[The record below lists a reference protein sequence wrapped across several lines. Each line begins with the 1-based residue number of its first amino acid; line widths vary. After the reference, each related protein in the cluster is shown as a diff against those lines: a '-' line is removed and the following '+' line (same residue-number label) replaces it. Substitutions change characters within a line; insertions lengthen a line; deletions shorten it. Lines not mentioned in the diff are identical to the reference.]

1 MILQRI
7 SPVIGTALVV
17 AGLSLS
23 AASPALAQGA
33 KLGALMPLTGALAQY
48 GPSSLNGINLALK
61 HINDQ
66 GGVLGGKLEVVVAD
80 SQTNPQAAVNAAK
93 QLTAT
98 NKLSGIVGPLASGET
113 IPVVQTVA
121 AVEGIPLITG
131 SATAPGITT
140 LADNDF
146 AFRTTAHD
154 AVQGV
159 VLGDLIKKRGVKKI
173 AIMFRNDD
181 YGKGLSEAVANRFKA
196 IGGEVSANV
205 AFEEKQASYRGE
217 LQRAAQGGPEALV
230 LIAFPGEGTP
240 LLKQAIEEGLFKK
253 FIFTDGMKS
262 TEVVKAIG
270 ANNLNGSYG
279 TAPEAKESDSTKM
292 FRDAYRQAHGQLP
305 PLPFI
310 DTFYDAAFILGL
322 AIEKAGSTDPK
333 KVRDA
338 IREVSNGPGE
348 VIRPGEWA
356 KAKQLIKDGK
366 KIDYVGSAGSQDF
379 DKAGDVPGSFG
390 IWSIDGG
397 EIKTVEVIEAS

>member
-7 SPVIGTALVV
+7 SSVLGAAVV
-17 AGLSLS
+17 VGGLSIS
-23 AASPALAQGA
+23 AVSPVMAQGA
-33 KLGALMPLTGALAQY
+33 KLGVLMPLTGALAQY

-61 HINDQ
+61 QINDQ
-66 GGVLGGKLEVVVAD
+66 GGVLGGKIELVVAD

-93 QLTAT
+93 QLSST
-98 NKLSGIVGPLASGET
+98 NKLSGFVGPLASGET
-113 IPVVQTVA
+113 IPVVQSVA

-159 VLGDLIKKRGVKKI
+159 VLSDLVKKRGVKKI
-173 AIMFRNDD
+173 SIMYRNDD
-181 YGKGLSEAVANRFKA
+181 YGKGLSESFSKRFKET
-196 IGGEVSANV
+196 GGEVTSNV
-205 AFEEKQASYRGE
+205 GFEEKQASYRGE
-217 LQRAAQGGPEALV
+217 LQRASQGGPEALL

-253 FIFTDGMKS
+253 FVFTDGMKS
-262 TEVVKAIG
+262 TEDIKAIG
-270 ANNLNGSYG
+270 AANLNGSYG
-279 TAPEAKESDSTKM
+279 TAPEAKASDSTRL
-292 FRDAYRQAHGQLP
+292 FREAYQKEHGQLP

-310 DTFYDAAFILGL
+310 DTLYDAAFILAL
-322 AIEKAGSTDPK
+322 AIEKAGSSDPK

-348 VIRPGEWA
+348 AIRPGEWA

-390 IWSIDGG
+390 IWSIDNG
-397 EIKTVEVIEAS
+397 EIKTIEVIEAS